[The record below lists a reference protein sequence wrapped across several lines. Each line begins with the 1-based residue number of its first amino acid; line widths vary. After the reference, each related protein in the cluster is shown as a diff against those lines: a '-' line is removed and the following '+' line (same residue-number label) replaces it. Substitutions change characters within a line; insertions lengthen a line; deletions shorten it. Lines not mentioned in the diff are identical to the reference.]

1 MFLDHMEDNLKDLL
15 NYYENFCNELVDLE
29 LSKEEQAAKEITI
42 EMVDSNKDTGRKLN
56 QLEIIEEKDSVPT
69 SSDYSPVDR
78 VETEPIY
85 KKRESYSSLFGSR

>member
-1 MFLDHMEDNLKDLL
+1 MEDNLKDLL

-29 LSKEEQAAKEITI
+29 LSKEESPNEITI
-42 EMVDSNKDTGRKLN
+42 EMVDTNKDTARKLH